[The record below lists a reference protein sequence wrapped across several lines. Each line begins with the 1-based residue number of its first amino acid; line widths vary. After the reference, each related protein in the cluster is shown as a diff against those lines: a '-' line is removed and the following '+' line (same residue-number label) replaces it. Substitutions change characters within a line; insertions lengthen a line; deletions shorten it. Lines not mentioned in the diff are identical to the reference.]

1 MEHQD
6 DFMAGHTAD
15 RRDTNGAFHHTPVM
29 AAEVLDAL
37 RGIPAGIVI
46 DATLG
51 GGGHSDLLL
60 EELDHIEIVGFDQDG
75 DAIAAARKRLQPY
88 GTRSVALH
96 RRFDELP
103 EVAAER
109 SIASISGFLFD
120 LGVSSPQL
128 DRAERGFSYSQ
139 DGQLDMRMD
148 RSRPRDASNI
158 VNESSESSLRD
169 ILREYGDERHAGRIA
184 RAIVEARP
192 IHGSA
197 ELAQLVYD
205 AVPAATRAGRHP
217 ARRTFQALRIA
228 VNDEISVLRSGLDGA
243 LDLLDSGGRGVV
255 ISYHSGE
262 DRVVKAAFSPLV
274 DDKRD
279 TTPDVVEPPQ
289 ADYVLLW
296 RGSRRPGDDEIER
309 NPRARSARMRGIERS
324 VAA

>member
-1 MEHQD
+1 MEDQD
-6 DFMAGHTAD
+6 DFMAGLPSD
-15 RRDTNGAFHHTPVM
+15 PRDPDGSFEHTPVM
-29 AAEVLDAL
+29 AAEVLEAL
-37 RGIPAGIVI
+37 REVPAGIVI

-51 GGGHSDLLL
+51 GGGHSDVLLD
-60 EELDHIEIVGFDQDG
+60 ELDHIEIIGFDQDT
-75 DAIAAARKRLQPY
+75 DAISEARRRLARHGDRYQ
-88 GTRSVALH
+88 VVH
-96 RRFDELP
+96 RRFDELA
-103 EVAAER
+103 EVVAER

-139 DGQLDMRMD
+139 DGPLDMRMD
-148 RSRPRDASNI
+148 RSRPVSAAEL
-158 VNESSESSLRD
+158 VNESSEMALRQ
-169 ILREYGDERHAGRIA
+169 ILTDFGDERHARRIA
-184 RAIVEARP
+184 RAIVAARP

-228 VNDEISVLRSGLDGA
+228 VNDEIAVLRSALDAA
-243 LDLLDSGGRGVV
+243 LDLLGVHGRGVV
-255 ISYHSGE
+255 IAYHSGE

-279 TTPDVVEPPQ
+279 STPSVVEPPA
-289 ADYVLLW
+289 ADFVLLW
-296 RGSRRPGDDEIER
+296 RGARQPSEAEIEK
-309 NPRARSARMRGIERS
+309 NPRARSARMRGIERA